1 MESITKEQFIAYEDV
16 RLSGATNMF
25 DTPKVTELS
34 GLDRKQILMIMA
46 NYSRLKFKFS
56 NKENL

>member
-1 MESITKEQFIAYEDV
+1 MENITKEQFKAYVDV

-34 GLDRKQILMIMA
+34 GLDRKQILTIMA

-56 NKENL
+56 KQ

>member
-1 MESITKEQFIAYEDV
+1 MENITKSQFIAYEDV

-25 DTPKVTELS
+25 DTQKVSELS
-34 GLDRKQILMIMA
+34 GLDRKQILTIMA

-56 NKENL
+56 KND